1 MPSLWVKMMSEA
13 PLLEFKNVTHIF
25 RVGGLISRRRIKAV
39 DDVSFTIP
47 SEKPMIKALV
57 GESGSG
63 KTTIARIILGLLE
76 PTSGEVLYKGRR
88 IKDWLKKEKTT
99 YLREVQPIFQDPY
112 SIYNPFYRVERV
124 LKLALKKLAKKKSK
138 KEIEDEII
146 SAMKDI
152 GLRPEDI
159 LGRYPHQ
166 LSGGERQRLMLC
178 RILLIRPKLVIAD
191 EPVSMIDVSL
201 RAIFLEHLSSFKEKI
216 GTSCL
221 YITHDLN
228 IAGYIADEIMV
239 LAHGRLVE
247 EGPTKDLIGDPLH
260 PYTKLLVN
268 SIPNP
273 NPRKR
278 WKEKMSLSSEFAT
291 LEQVKVEHGC
301 IFHPRCPYATEKCK
315 KEKPPMIEVKPK
327 RKVSCFLYT

>member
-1 MPSLWVKMMSEA
+1 MSEA

-239 LAHGRLVE
+239 LAHGCLVE

>member
-1 MPSLWVKMMSEA
+1 MMSEA

>member
-1 MPSLWVKMMSEA
+1 MMSEA

-138 KEIEDEII
+138 KEIEDAII
-146 SAMKDI
+146 SAMRDTGKTSPVLSLFDGNKFKFMSDDLTI
-152 GLRPEDI
+152 LREDGMAFSYPTKVGISPFTLTGNVISYTGNRMKRLIARSQTLIFLLENFFNFELSERKEVPPELIEDEGMIEKVFILAGSGKEEMRKIDNSVAVRKILMTTAELLDPFRVYSINYYSFVFGLDTLKLFNR
-159 LGRYPHQ
+159 
-166 LSGGERQRLMLC
+166 ERE
-178 RILLIRPKLVIAD
+178 IIEKAIAD
-191 EPVSMIDVSL
+191 AECFEL
-201 RAIFLEHLSSFKEKI
+201 RANDI
-216 GTSCL
+216 
-221 YITHDLN
+221 
-228 IAGYIADEIMV
+228 
-239 LAHGRLVE
+239 
-247 EGPTKDLIGDPLH
+247 
-260 PYTKLLVN
+260 
-268 SIPNP
+268 
-273 NPRKR
+273 RKYP
-278 WKEKMSLSSEFAT
+278 E
-291 LEQVKVEHGC
+291 
-301 IFHPRCPYATEKCK
+301 
-315 KEKPPMIEVKPK
+315 MIKSKFGV
-327 RKVSCFLYT
+327 

>member
-1 MPSLWVKMMSEA
+1 MMSET

-25 RVGGLISRRRIKAV
+25 RIGGLISRRRVKAV

-47 SEKPMIKALV
+47 SEKPIIKALV

-76 PTSGEVLYKGRR
+76 PTSGEVLYKGRQ
-88 IKDWLKKEKTT
+88 IKDWLKKDKLT

-124 LKLALKKLAKKKSK
+124 LKMALKKLVKKKSE
-138 KEIEDEII
+138 KEIEDAII
-146 SAMKDI
+146 SAMRDI

-201 RAIFLEHLSSFKEKI
+201 RAIFLEHLLSFKEKI

-228 IAGYIADEIMV
+228 IAGYIADKIMV
-239 LAHGRLVE
+239 LAHGCLVE

-278 WKEKMSLSSEFAT
+278 WKEKMILSSEFAT

-301 IFHPRCPYATEKCK
+301 VFHPRCPYATEKCE
-315 KEKPPMIEVKPK
+315 KEKPPMIEVEPE
-327 RKVSCFLYT
+327 RKVSCFLYKPEKD